1 MEKDRELSLQDA
13 QLLRYSRQIML
24 PEIDIEG
31 QTRLLN
37 SRVLIVGLGALGS
50 PASMYLATS
59 GVGELV
65 LMDHDRVELSN
76 LQRQI
81 VHASTSIG
89 QAKVD
94 SAART
99 LRALNPE
106 ISIIAVRQAFDE
118 RSLASEIGRVDA
130 VVDATDNFD
139 ARFAINKACFE
150 TRTPLISGAAIRLEG
165 QVSVYP
171 FDRADAPCYHCLY
184 RDITEPPGACAQNGV
199 LGPVAGLVGSIQ
211 AIETVKVLLGFGESL
226 AGRLLLIDA
235 RSMDIRTV
243 RLRRDPDCPVCA
255 KAKPQNRLA
264 GS

>member
-1 MEKDRELSLQDA
+1 MLDVQHLEDE

-24 PEIDIEG
+24 PEIEIEG
-31 QTRLLN
+31 QMRLLN

-50 PASMYLATS
+50 PASMYLAAS
-59 GVGELV
+59 GIGELV

-81 VHASTSIG
+81 VHSSASIG
-89 QAKVD
+89 KPKVR
-94 SAART
+94 SAVHT

-106 ISIIAVRQAFDE
+106 ISIVGLDRAFDE
-118 RSLASEIGRVDA
+118 RALATEVGRVDA
-130 VVDATDNFD
+130 VVDATDNFT

-171 FDRADAPCYHCLY
+171 FDRAADSPCYHCLY
-184 RDITEPPGACAQNGV
+184 RDVTEPPGSCAENGV
-199 LGPVAGLVGSIQ
+199 LGAVAGLVGCIQ
-211 AIETVKVLLGFGESL
+211 AIETVKVLLDFGETL

-235 RSMDIRTV
+235 RRMDIHAV
-243 RLRRDPDCPVCA
+243 RLVRDPACPVC
-255 KAKPQNRLA
+255 
-264 GS
+264 GGVTG

>member
-1 MEKDRELSLQDA
+1 MRKRLPNNPEDPLQDA

-24 PEIDIEG
+24 PEIDVAG
-31 QTRLLN
+31 QMRLLN

-50 PASMYLATS
+50 PASMYLAAS

-65 LMDHDRVELSN
+65 LMDHDQVELSN

-81 VHASTSIG
+81 VHTSASIG
-89 QAKVD
+89 QTKVA
-94 SAART
+94 SAERT

-106 ISIIAVRQAFDE
+106 ISVIALRRAFDE
-118 RSLASEIGRVDA
+118 ASLKLEVGRFDA
-130 VVDATDNFD
+130 VIDATDNFA

-150 TRTPLISGAAIRLEG
+150 ARTPLISGAALRLEG

-184 RDITEPPGACAQNGV
+184 RDVSEPSGSCAQNGV

-211 AIETVKVLLGFGESL
+211 AIETVKVLLGFGETL

-235 RSMDIRTV
+235 RSMDIRAV
-243 RLRRDPDCPVCA
+243 RLTKDPDCPVCGEA
-255 KAKPQNRLA
+255 RR
-264 GS
+264 

>member
-1 MEKDRELSLQDA
+1 MQNNPEDLLQDA

-24 PEIDIEG
+24 PEIDLAG

-50 PASMYLATS
+50 PASMYLAAS
-59 GVGELV
+59 GIGELV
-65 LMDHDRVELSN
+65 LMDHDQVELSN

-81 VHASTSIG
+81 VHSSHSIG
-89 QAKVD
+89 QSKVA

-106 ISIIAVRQAFDE
+106 ISIVAFCRAFDE
-118 RSLASEIGRVDA
+118 RSLKSDVGRVDA
-130 VVDATDNFD
+130 VVDATDNFA
-139 ARFAINKACFE
+139 ARFVINRACFE
-150 TRTPLISGAAIRLEG
+150 ARTPLISGAAIRLEG

-171 FDRADAPCYHCLY
+171 FNRADAPCYHCLY
-184 RDITEPPGACAQNGV
+184 RDISEPSGSCAQNGV

-211 AIETVKVLLGFGESL
+211 AIETVKVLLAIGETL

-235 RSMDIRTV
+235 RRMDIRAV
-243 RLRRDPDCPVCA
+243 RLKKDPDCPVCGE
-255 KAKPQNRLA
+255 A
-264 GS
+264 GRGA